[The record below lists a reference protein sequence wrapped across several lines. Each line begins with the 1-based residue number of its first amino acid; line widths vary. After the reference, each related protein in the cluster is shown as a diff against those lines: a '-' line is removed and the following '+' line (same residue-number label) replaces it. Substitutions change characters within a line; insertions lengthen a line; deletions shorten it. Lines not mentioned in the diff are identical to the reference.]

1 MYPESS
7 LHMSIIFVNRIEYNT
22 DETGGKHMLSTRHFI
37 YFKKLFIP

>member
-7 LHMSIIFVNRIEYNT
+7 LLMSIIFVNKTEDNT

-37 YFKKLFIP
+37 YFKKQFIT